1 MANIWEQTNSIL
13 MGNLYSDL
21 SYLVTTV
28 QAGNL
33 DQMLCY
39 LSLYNAYQYN
49 FEGYTFNIAVGTEH
63 IIIFQEFK
71 RFSSEFQ

>member
-1 MANIWEQTNSIL
+1 MR
-13 MGNLYSDL
+13 NLYSDL

-33 DQMLCY
+33 DQILCY

-49 FEGYTFNIAVGTEH
+49 FEGYTVNTAVGTEH